1 MNIVIATTNRH
12 KLAEYQQLFASHHV
26 VSLLD
31 FPGVPDV
38 AETADTFD
46 GNAALKAE
54 AISKLLGVTVIAD
67 DSGLCVT
74 ALNGAPGVKS
84 ARYAGDHDDA
94 ANNAKL
100 LAELAGATDRSAYYV
115 TVIAVSSPGQE
126 TRFARGELHG
136 RIVETESQVP
146 GFAYDTL
153 FVPDG
158 YDRPLSELSNKND
171 FSHRRIA
178 AEKAEALLHQA

>member
-38 AETADTFD
+38 AETADTFE

-84 ARYAGDHDDA
+84 ARYAGDHDDS

-100 LAELAGATDRSAYYV
+100 LAELDGATDRSAHGLHYRV
-115 TVIAVSSPGQE
+115 VPPPLRWRGTLGQPKAGGLFFNQSKFWLDNGAAAWY
-126 TRFARGELHG
+126 TRG
-136 RIVETESQVP
+136 VNQS
-146 GFAYDTL
+146 
-153 FVPDG
+153 
-158 YDRPLSELSNKND
+158 
-171 FSHRRIA
+171 RRI
-178 AEKAEALLHQA
+178 

>member
-1 MNIVIATTNRH
+1 MRIVIAVTNRH
-12 KLAEYQQLFASHHV
+12 KLAEYQQLFASHRV

-38 AETADTFD
+38 TETADTFE
-46 GNAALKAE
+46 GNAALKAD
-54 AISKLLGVTVIAD
+54 AISKLLGVTVIA
-67 DSGLCVT
+67 
-74 ALNGAPGVKS
+74 
-84 ARYAGDHDDA
+84 
-94 ANNAKL
+94 
-100 LAELAGATDRSAYYV
+100 DRSAYYV

-126 TRFARGELHG
+126 TRFARGELQG
-136 RIVETESQVP
+136 RIAETESQVP

-158 YDRPLSELSNKND
+158 HDRPLSELSNKND

-178 AEKAEALLHQA
+178 AEKAEAVENKATIATPRWCRFFDRSHLLQSSVANHLPRLFKLTSLPGRFL

>member
-31 FPGVPDV
+31 FQGVPDV
-38 AETADTFD
+38 AETADTFE

-74 ALNGAPGVKS
+74 ALDGAPGVKS
-84 ARYAGDHDDA
+84 ARYAGDHDDGPGGPESREPVQGA
-94 ANNAKL
+94 VQ
-100 LAELAGATDRSAYYV
+100 AGDADVDDEVHRT
-115 TVIAVSSPGQE
+115 P
-126 TRFARGELHG
+126 
-136 RIVETESQVP
+136 QV
-146 GFAYDTL
+146 ASR
-153 FVPDG
+153 V
-158 YDRPLSELSNKND
+158 
-171 FSHRRIA
+171 
-178 AEKAEALLHQA
+178 

>member
-1 MNIVIATTNRH
+1 MHIVIATTNRY

-31 FPGVPDV
+31 FPEIPDV
-38 AETADTFD
+38 AETADTFE

-54 AISKLLGVTVIAD
+54 AISKLLGLTVIAD

-84 ARYAGDHDDA
+84 ARYAGDHDDT
-94 ANNAKL
+94 ANNKKL
-100 LAELAGATDRSAYYV
+100 LAELDGAEDRSAHYV
-115 TVIAVSSPGQE
+115 TVIAVASPGQE

-136 RIVETESQVP
+136 RIAETESAVA

-158 YDRPLSELSNKND
+158 YDLPLSELSNKND

-178 AEKAEALLHQA
+178 AEAAEALLHQA

>member
-1 MNIVIATTNRH
+1 MNIVIVTTNRH

-31 FPGVPDV
+31 FPGVPNV
-38 AETADTFD
+38 AETADTFE

-74 ALNGAPGVKS
+74 ALNGVPGVKS
-84 ARYAGDHDDA
+84 ARYAGD
-94 ANNAKL
+94 
-100 LAELAGATDRSAYYV
+100 
-115 TVIAVSSPGQE
+115 
-126 TRFARGELHG
+126 
-136 RIVETESQVP
+136 QVP